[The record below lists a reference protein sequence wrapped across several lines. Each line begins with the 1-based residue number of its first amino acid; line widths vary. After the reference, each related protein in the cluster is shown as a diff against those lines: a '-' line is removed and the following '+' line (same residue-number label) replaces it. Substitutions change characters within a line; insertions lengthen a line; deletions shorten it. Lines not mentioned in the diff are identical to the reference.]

1 METDDQH
8 PQDVQT
14 DETTAPRVLPDRSG
28 PVRIEIISI
37 GRELVRGRVA
47 DANARKIAAHFN
59 ASGGRIGR
67 ITVVDDDLEMIT
79 RVFRETLERNPHL
92 VVSSGGLGPAPDDL
106 TLAAISATLKLPLSI
121 NPVAKTMV
129 EEAYQHL
136 ARTKVIAS
144 GGMNLARE
152 KMCRL
157 PVGSTPVTN
166 RFGLSPGVL
175 CRLAAGA
182 AVLCLPGKPNEM
194 KAVLEEAVPLLKEIA
209 PREHIAHHEI
219 ESPTPDES
227 SLKPLLE
234 KLHDEFPAVWITSH
248 PSRSRKKGARVMIS
262 FESTAASQKEAETA
276 ANLAIRKLLALASGS
291 S

>member
-1 METDDQH
+1 M
-8 PQDVQT
+8 
-14 DETTAPRVLPDRSG
+14 
-28 PVRIEIISI
+28 
-37 GRELVRGRVA
+37 
-47 DANARKIAAHFN
+47 
-59 ASGGRIGR
+59 
-67 ITVVDDDLEMIT
+67 VDDDLKMIT

-92 VVSSGGLGPAPDDL
+92 VVTSGGLGPAPDDL
-106 TLAAISATLKLPLSI
+106 TIAAIAATLKLPLSI

-129 EEAYQHL
+129 EEAYQNL
-136 ARTKVIAS
+136 ARTRVIAS

-157 PVGSTPVTN
+157 PVGSVPVPN
-166 RFGLSPGVL
+166 RFGLAPGVL

-194 KAVLEEAVPLLKEIA
+194 KAVLDEAVPLLKEIA
-209 PREHIAHHEI
+209 PREHISHHEI

-227 SLKPLLE
+227 ALKPLLE
-234 KLHDEFPAVWITSH
+234 KLHDEFPMVWITSH

-262 FESTAASQKEAETA
+262 FESTAGSQKEAETA